1 MANPYF
7 TKTGN
12 PANHSSGSSS
22 LIRAEIASIEGGF
35 DAVDTAITA
44 LESTDTSLQA
54 QVNKKPAKNF
64 ILNGRFNV
72 QQDIQS
78 IIGAV
83 NGDYIGDVWYFGKAG
98 TTATYNLGVGTPG
111 SMPAVA
117 DAGELLINAGIVR
130 CSGVD
135 AAVAAGDYVFI
146 KNDIEGYDWRNLAQ
160 RDLKLGFWAYS
171 TKAGIFCVSL
181 RNGVSNRSYV
191 AEYTINA
198 PNTWEFKE
206 TTIPASPAAGTW
218 DYTNGVGCQVTW
230 TLMAGTTYHTAAG
243 AWQTGNYLATSNQV
257 NFSDN
262 TNNYF
267 YITGVK
273 LSAETTYSS
282 IEPED
287 YQQELARVRRYYR
300 FVSSRLMAHSTG
312 LGNTAVRIGHVFD
325 EPMRAAP
332 TVTFGSVTSTTLPL
346 DGKVTNVDGS
356 DYTTGGNST
365 TKDGIQSC
373 TRPAGTAATLL
384 YMFGAYEADA
394 RF

>member
-35 DAVDTAITA
+35 DAVDTDITA

-64 ILNGRFNV
+64 VLNGRFNV
-72 QQDIQS
+72 QQDSQS
-78 IIGAV
+78 AVGAA
-83 NGDYIGDVWYFGKAG
+83 NGEYIGDVWYFGKAG

-135 AAVAAGDYVFI
+135 AAVAAGDFVYL
-146 KNDIEGYDWRNLAQ
+146 KNHIEGYDWRNLAQ
-160 RDLKLGFWAYS
+160 RDLKLGFWVYS
-171 TKAGIFCVSL
+171 VKAGIFCVSL
-181 RNGVSNRSYV
+181 RNGVSDRSYV

-198 PNTWEFKE
+198 PSTWEFKE
-206 TTIPASPAAGTW
+206 ITIPASPAAGTW
-218 DYTNGVGCQVTW
+218 DYTNGVGCQITW
-230 TLMAGTTYHTAAG
+230 ALMAGSTYYTAAG
-243 AWQTGNYLATSNQV
+243 SWQTGSYIATTNQV
-257 NFSDN
+257 NFSDDA
-262 TNNYF
+262 NNYF

-273 LSAETTYSS
+273 LSAEDTYSA

-287 YQQELARVRRYYR
+287 YQQELARVQ
-300 FVSSRLMAHSTG
+300 RLYWRG
-312 LGNTAVRIGHVFD
+312 LPCQALNFAAYANLSVGSWAVKLPVT
-325 EPMRAAP
+325 MRAAP
-332 TVTFGSVTSTTLPL
+332 TLASDFTGATLSNTGAPAV
-346 DGKVTNVDGS
+346 GQANVDGFRLTS
-356 DYTTGGNST
+356 V
-365 TKDGIQSC
+365 
-373 TRPAGTAATLL
+373 ATAINTNCNFSFAANN
-384 YMFGAYEADA
+384 YIEADA